1 MKYALLGL
9 SIFLSI
15 SVQAQNTLSKE
26 QSKALNRTL
35 INREFAK
42 VAGGGSESNLGQYAS
57 LSTDKN
63 VLNLSVYLNSTRNL
77 LKLNVSAGT
86 KDGIASLFSNGE
98 FNKNVTLGLDYT
110 FWLTDRTRGAID
122 WLAKNS
128 GLDKVA
134 QEELTAKSIE
144 KAAVK
149 ARKDAYEAAD
159 KNRLAE
165 LQKVQNL
172 SGDAREKA
180 INDIEARYKKAYETA
195 SQKYFNDTN
204 KQNAIVQKAKEA
216 LVDIPAYLVKGQF
229 FKISG
234 AVGYND
240 VNLFDGSLALA
251 KQIDSERYIVPKIGV
266 SYHLI
271 RSPEKNRTREH
282 ARYIYFNFGADVS
295 WDTNLAGLKKVT
307 VRDTDEISESRS
319 TYTETIAF
327 QGAFKEGILT
337 SKLYTEYYYFFDQSI
352 PIGIHGIATQTM
364 IDGLKPVS
372 SLRLG
377 TIFTLANKKKDKPA
391 INFEVFY
398 GINDLFKNQNE
409 RSLFRK
415 NIIGIQTAFPIVFKN

>member
-9 SIFLSI
+9 SIILSI
-15 SVQAQNTLSKE
+15 SVQAQNTLSEE

-128 GLDKVA
+128 GLIKVA
-134 QEELTAKSIE
+134 KDEAAAAKFEITAAATRDKAYAAAESKRQKAIQNIQGLTSDAQQTALATIEASYNQEVE
-144 KAAVK
+144 KATFTYFNETNKKNTAVK
-149 ARKDAYEAAD
+149 
-159 KNRLAE
+159 
-165 LQKVQNL
+165 KV
-172 SGDAREKA
+172 
-180 INDIEARYKKAYETA
+180 
-195 SQKYFNDTN
+195 
-204 KQNAIVQKAKEA
+204 KEA
-216 LVDIPAYLVKGQF
+216 LLDIPAYLIKGQF

-282 ARYIYFNFGADVS
+282 ARYNYFNFGADVS

-415 NIIGIQTAFPIVFKN
+415 NIIGIQTAFPIAFKN